1 MRVQPYGKVLY
12 SAGNSL
18 KEILA
23 NINTTHGH
31 IKLGYFPEVPHSH
44 SLSLS
49 LCCVVVCVCAVRVC
63 SCVNA

>member
-1 MRVQPYGKVLY
+1 VQPYGKVLY

-31 IKLGYFPEVPHSH
+31 IKLGYFPEAPLF
-44 SLSLS
+44 LSLRVA
-49 LCCVVVCVCAVRVC
+49 LCCVA
-63 SCVNA
+63 